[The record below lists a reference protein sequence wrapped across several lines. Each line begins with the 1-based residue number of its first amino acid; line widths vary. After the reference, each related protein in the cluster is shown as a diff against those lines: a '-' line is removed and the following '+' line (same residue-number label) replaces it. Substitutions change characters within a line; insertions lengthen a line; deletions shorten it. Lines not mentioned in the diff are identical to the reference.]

1 MQRKQSGFAVMDVTG
16 ERSGRVLAERGEKSA
31 RHWARV

>member
-16 ERSGRVLAERGEKSA
+16 ERSGRVLAESLLAIGLEFND
-31 RHWARV
+31 